1 MTKLK
6 RDCANVERLR
16 YPHGVL
22 SSLEDGKPSLS
33 VKK

>member
-1 MTKLK
+1 MS
-6 RDCANVERLR
+6 NGSGLR
-16 YPHGVL
+16 YTHTACSVL